1 MSLAPLVLAAWLLQ
15 APSPPAP
22 PPPSDDPLLVPL
34 PAEAETVGSFDEVL
48 TKLRRGSDTLEIA
61 AARARAAAAQS
72 RQALAALLPLFQGT
86 ATVTYDLLNPD
97 TAPGG
102 AGTGGA
108 ASSGGGLAGVG
119 GNGAPT
125 SPLGVGQ
132 LTARVPLIDVSLWQG
147 RSAARASE
155 AASAASLADTERTL
169 VLSLASTLIGVLSAD
184 RAATLSQVG
193 LVNALE
199 REHLVKRTMELGTGT
214 RLDLV
219 RSQQD
224 TRLARGDVL
233 AGRERAVQARES
245 LGVLLGRNRPVG
257 VATDLPLD
265 RFFLAS
271 RRLCQVVAAG
281 NRADVRAARLRQ
293 RASEELT
300 DVARADYLPSLALQS
315 AVSAITVDP
324 GPFRVPSW
332 TVSAVLDIPLWDG
345 GGRGARLDEQ
355 RWLARAAEREAA
367 LTARQ
372 ADLDRARAL
381 RGVRVAT
388 DLLAEAQASQALA
401 TEADR
406 MTRRSFEVGASTSL
420 ELVQSA
426 QLLRQAELALA
437 ARQFELHTARFAA
450 LISEAS
456 CDIQ

>member
-1 MSLAPLVLAAWLLQ
+1 MTLAPLVLAAWLLQ

-22 PPPSDDPLLVPL
+22 APSDPLLVPL
-34 PAEAETVGSFDEVL
+34 PAEAETIGSFDEVL

-72 RQALAALLPLFQGT
+72 RQALAALLPLFQGS
-86 ATVTYDLLNPD
+86 ASVTYDLLNPD

-102 AGTGGA
+102 AGAGGGA
-108 ASSGGGLAGVG
+108 TSGGTASSGIGASGV
-119 GNGAPT
+119 PT

-132 LTARVPLIDVSLWQG
+132 LTARVPLIDASLWQG
-147 RSAARASE
+147 RAAARANE
-155 AASAASLADTERTL
+155 AASAASLADTERLL
-169 VLSLASTLIGVLSAD
+169 VLSLASTLIGVLSAE
-184 RAATLSQVG
+184 RAASLSQVG
-193 LVNALE
+193 LGNALE

-219 RSQQD
+219 RAQQD

-233 AGRERAVQARES
+233 AGLERAVQARES

-257 VATDLPLD
+257 VATGLPLD

-300 DVARADYLPSLALQS
+300 DVARAEYLPSLALQS
-315 AVSAITVDP
+315 AITAITVDP

-332 TVSAVLDIPLWDG
+332 TVAAVLDIPIWDG
-345 GGRGARLDEQ
+345 GGRGARLEEQ

-367 LTARQ
+367 LVARQ
-372 ADLDRARAL
+372 ADLERARAL

-388 DLLAEAQASQALA
+388 DLLAEAQASQGLA
-401 TEADR
+401 FEADR

-426 QLLRQAELALA
+426 QLLRQAELVLA

-450 LISEAS
+450 LISEAT